1 MNAQLSLKDLESVDN
16 VTASSPEPAGQE
28 GEFDWSDT
36 ECVVLPEQPET
47 AVYWN
52 PRGELAIRQR
62 RWPDDDSIIYITRAN
77 IDTFLD
83 RLTEICGVPTVGK
96 P

>member
-36 ECVVLPEQPET
+36 ECVVLP
-47 AVYWN
+47 
-52 PRGELAIRQR
+52 
-62 RWPDDDSIIYITRAN
+62 
-77 IDTFLD
+77 
-83 RLTEICGVPTVGK
+83 
-96 P
+96 